1 LRTSQLQLKSITHEM
16 TSGAVAVP
24 ESIAEPRQRE
34 STSSI
39 ARRLSPARFV
49 VLLLIAL
56 GLVQTWGA
64 RMAMNPDGIS
74 YIEVGLNYAKG
85 LWSVALNSYWSPLYS
100 WILGLALRV
109 FGRFSSSELPF
120 VHSVNFCIYLATFL
134 CFCLFLKQLIQYQHE
149 REDLD
154 SLATVPSWLWELL
167 GYSLFL
173 SSSLDLITINR
184 VTPDLAVTAFV
195 FLDAALLLRIRRG
208 NSGWLV
214 FAALGVV
221 LGFGYL
227 AKSILFVF
235 DLAVMVVLFALG
247 RIQRIPVSRLI
258 VVPALFVMIAG
269 PFIAAIS
276 LQKGRFTIGE
286 SSRLPYLFIVDH
298 LPTGYLHP
306 RPANLPFT
314 FKHAPRLIH
323 DHPAVYEFAGPVG
336 GSIPAWYD
344 TSYWYD
350 GIRIPYSAKKQI
362 YAFVKNAFDYSQIL
376 LVHQGPIVVGF
387 LVLALC
393 AGNARRLM
401 KDISH
406 FWFLF
411 APSVLILALY
421 SGLTAETRYVG
432 SFLAVTWMALF
443 MSVRVPTSLES
454 GRVTRNVVLASAL
467 ALTLMISLQ
476 TIRNALQ
483 GPADIHDSAWKDRDV
498 AIELQKRGI
507 REGDNVGFIGSSLW
521 AYWAHLDRIH
531 IVAEI
536 PEEDVDAFYQ
546 ADAGTQESV
555 RRAFA
560 RAGAKA
566 LVADRFPTSSDNMHW
581 QPLGTTGY
589 WISLLDLN
597 VALNQRPNRSSA
609 LCCWR
614 QA

>member
-1 LRTSQLQLKSITHEM
+1 
-16 TSGAVAVP
+16 
-24 ESIAEPRQRE
+24 
-34 STSSI
+34 
-39 ARRLSPARFV
+39 
-49 VLLLIAL
+49 
-56 GLVQTWGA
+56 
-64 RMAMNPDGIS
+64 
-74 YIEVGLNYAKG
+74 
-85 LWSVALNSYWSPLYS
+85 
-100 WILGLALRV
+100 
-109 FGRFSSSELPF
+109 
-120 VHSVNFCIYLATFL
+120 
-134 CFCLFLKQLIQYQHE
+134 
-149 REDLD
+149 
-154 SLATVPSWLWELL
+154 VPSWLWELL

-195 FLDAALLLRIRRG
+195 FLDASLLLRVRRD
-208 NSGWLV
+208 NTGWFV
-214 FAALGVV
+214 FAALGLV

-235 DLAVMVVLFALG
+235 GVAVMVVLFVLG
-247 RIQRIPVSRLI
+247 RIQRIPISRLI

-323 DHPAVYEFAGPVG
+323 DHPAVYELAGPVG

-350 GIRIPYSAKKQI
+350 GIRIPYSLKKQI

-387 LVLALC
+387 LILALY
-393 AGNARRLM
+393 AGNARGLM
-401 KDISH
+401 KDIAH
-406 FWFLF
+406 FWFLL
-411 APSVLILALY
+411 APSILILALY
-421 SGLTAETRYVG
+421 TGLTAETRYVG

-443 MSVRVPTSLES
+443 LSVRIPTEHED
-454 GRVTRNVVLASAL
+454 GRVTRKVVLASAL
-467 ALTLMISLQ
+467 ALILMISLQ

-483 GPADIHDSAWKDRDV
+483 GPADIHDSAWKDRAV

-521 AYWAHLDRIH
+521 AYWAHLDRVR

-536 PEEDVDAFYQ
+536 PDEDVDAFYQ

-560 RAGAKA
+560 GTGAKA
-566 LVADRFPTSSDNMHW
+566 LVADRFPSSSDSMHW
-581 QPLGTTGY
+581 QALGRTGY
-589 WISLLDLN
+589 WISTLPGSMAVENPRL
-597 VALNQRPNRSSA
+597 SA
-609 LCCWR
+609 VGGKHD
-614 QA
+614 